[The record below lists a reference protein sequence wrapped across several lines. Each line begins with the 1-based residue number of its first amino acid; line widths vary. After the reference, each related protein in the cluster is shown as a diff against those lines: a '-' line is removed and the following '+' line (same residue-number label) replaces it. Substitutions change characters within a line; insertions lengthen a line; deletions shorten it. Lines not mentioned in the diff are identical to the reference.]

1 MEEIRPRRRLGEQSH
16 YESGALINVTRKR
29 SSIRTPMS
37 ALIDAVMDGYVT
49 WREESAAVETAY
61 HRWRRASRDQSTVA
75 FEDYF
80 AALDREEDAASEYR
94 RLVEL
99 AEAA

>member
-1 MEEIRPRRRLGEQSH
+1 MH
-16 YESGALINVTRKR
+16 RKR
-29 SSIRTPMS
+29 SFTASPIS
-37 ALIDAVMDGYVT
+37 DLIDAVMDGYVT
-49 WREESAAVETAY
+49 WREESAAVEAAY
-61 HRWRRASRDQSTVA
+61 RTWRRASSYQRTVA

-80 AALDREEDAASEYR
+80 AALDREERAASEYR

>member
-1 MEEIRPRRRLGEQSH
+1 M
-16 YESGALINVTRKR
+16 NVKR
-29 SSIRTPMS
+29 SAALKPMS

-49 WREESAAVETAY
+49 WREESAAVEAAY
-61 HRWRRASRDQSTVA
+61 RSWRRASSDQRTVA

-80 AALDREEDAASEYR
+80 AALDREERAASEYR

>member
-1 MEEIRPRRRLGEQSH
+1 MSLKRAA
-16 YESGALINVTRKR
+16 ALK
-29 SSIRTPMS
+29 PMS
-37 ALIDAVMDGYVT
+37 ALIDAVMDGYVA
-49 WREESAAVETAY
+49 WREASAAVEAAY
-61 HRWRRASRDQSTVA
+61 HRWRLAPLEERQVA
-75 FEDYF
+75 FDHYF

>member
-1 MEEIRPRRRLGEQSH
+1 MS
-16 YESGALINVTRKR
+16 RKR
-29 SSIRTPMS
+29 SSTVSPIS
-37 ALIDAVMDGYVT
+37 DLIDAVMDGYVT
-49 WREESAAVETAY
+49 WREQSAAVEAAY
-61 HRWRRASRDQSTVA
+61 RRWRGAPPAQREIA

-80 AALDREEDAASEYR
+80 SALDREEQAASEYR

>member
-1 MEEIRPRRRLGEQSH
+1 MVLGVYTDMS
-16 YESGALINVTRKR
+16 RKR
-29 SSIRTPMS
+29 SSALKPMS
-37 ALIDAVMDGYVT
+37 ALIDAVMDGYVA
-49 WREESAAVETAY
+49 WREASAGVETAY
-61 HRWRRASRDQSTVA
+61 RRWRQAPLDERQHAVDQ
-75 FEDYF
+75 YF

>member
-1 MEEIRPRRRLGEQSH
+1 MSL
-16 YESGALINVTRKR
+16 KR
-29 SSIRTPMS
+29 STALKPMS

-49 WREESAAVETAY
+49 WREASVAVESAY
-61 HRWRRASRDQSTVA
+61 HRWRLASRDEREVA
-75 FEDYF
+75 FGHYF
-80 AALDREEDAASEYR
+80 AALDREERAASEYR

>member
-1 MEEIRPRRRLGEQSH
+1 MS
-16 YESGALINVTRKR
+16 RKR
-29 SSIRTPMS
+29 SVTLKPMS
-37 ALIDAVMDGYVT
+37 ALIDAVMDGYVA
-49 WREESAAVETAY
+49 WREASAGVETAY
-61 HRWRRASRDQSTVA
+61 RRWRQAPLGERQLA
-75 FEDYF
+75 FDRYF

>member
-1 MEEIRPRRRLGEQSH
+1 MSLQRST
-16 YESGALINVTRKR
+16 ALM
-29 SSIRTPMS
+29 PMS
-37 ALIDAVMDGYVT
+37 ALIDAVMDGYVA
-49 WREESAAVETAY
+49 WREASVAVEAAY
-61 HRWRRASRDQSTVA
+61 HRWRQAPRDERHLA
-75 FEDYF
+75 FDRYF

>member
-1 MEEIRPRRRLGEQSH
+1 MH
-16 YESGALINVTRKR
+16 RKR
-29 SSIRTPMS
+29 SFTASPIS
-37 ALIDAVMDGYVT
+37 DLIDAVMDGYVT
-49 WREESAAVETAY
+49 WREESAAVEAAY
-61 HRWRRASRDQSTVA
+61 RTWRRASSDRRTVA

-80 AALDREEDAASEYR
+80 AALDREERAASEYR

>member
-1 MEEIRPRRRLGEQSH
+1 M
-16 YESGALINVTRKR
+16 NVKR
-29 SSIRTPMS
+29 SAALKPMS

-49 WREESAAVETAY
+49 WREANAAVESAY
-61 HRWRRASRDQSTVA
+61 HRWRQAPRDERRVA
-75 FEDYF
+75 FDHYF
-80 AALDREEDAASEYR
+80 AALDREEDAALEYR

>member
-1 MEEIRPRRRLGEQSH
+1 M
-16 YESGALINVTRKR
+16 NRKR
-29 SSIRTPMS
+29 LSTLTPIS
-37 ALIDAVMDGYVT
+37 DIIDAVMDGYVN
-49 WREESAAVETAY
+49 WREESAAVEDGLS
-61 HRWRRASRDQSTVA
+61 HWRRASPDQRTVA

-80 AALDREEDAASEYR
+80 AALDREEHAASEYR